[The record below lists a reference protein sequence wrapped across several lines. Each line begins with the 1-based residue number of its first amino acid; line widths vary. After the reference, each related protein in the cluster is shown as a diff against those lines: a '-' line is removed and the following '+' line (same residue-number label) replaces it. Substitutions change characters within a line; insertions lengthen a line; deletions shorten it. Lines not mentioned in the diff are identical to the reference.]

1 MSSPAGFPP
10 DQYLQTSFSLP
21 ERKGPR
27 STRAS
32 PQPPSL
38 RVEQQNSH
46 LRSVGTRWGATVAV
60 FEDHPL
66 DMVGEQRTQEPL
78 RQHKT

>member
-1 MSSPAGFPP
+1 MPAPSFP
-10 DQYLQTSFSLP
+10 
-21 ERKGPR
+21 G
-27 STRAS
+27 
-32 PQPPSL
+32 L

-46 LRSVGTRWGATVAV
+46 LRSVGTGWRAAVAV

-78 RQHKT
+78 RHHKT